1 MGTACVLLALHAPL
15 LSPLG
20 AQSLPTRRVTGV
32 VSDARTGVG
41 VAAAIEVAG
50 GARLRTDSAGR
61 FTVEFREP
69 RRLELRARAIGY
81 RQAVALVD
89 LTTDTTAHVEMRLA
103 PVTPMLAS
111 IETVARREERTQ
123 FDQLPVSSALS
134 FTSGELGRIPVVGER
149 DVLRAVALL
158 PGVASR
164 NDMSSS
170 FNVRGGEADQNLVL
184 LDGIPIY
191 NPFHLGGLFGTFID
205 ATVGRVDLL
214 TGGFPAAYG
223 GRLSSVLEVTSA
235 EEGRPGVHGTTDLS
249 ILSSSATLAG
259 SAGDGRVTWTA
270 AARRTY
276 ADKVIEAL
284 HGSNEFPYH
293 FRDAQLRVRAALP
306 RNGSLSF
313 TAYAGVDV
321 LDESESSP
329 ADSGLLATVRR
340 VGFDWGNSV
349 AGLTWSQPL
358 TASTA
363 LVQRLSI
370 SSFHTHF
377 RIPIESLS
385 LAQWMGDVRVSGRLT
400 RETGRHT
407 IAAGYELSTL
417 RSNYRE
423 QLRPSENSAFPDAMA
438 SDGDTTIQQRGQ
450 VAALFVEDVWRVS
463 PRLVLRPGL
472 RAERMASAGWQ
483 GLSPRLTARYFVS
496 PDLALTATAGRFAQ
510 WTHAVRN
517 EDLPLRLFDLWMVSG
532 PDLPVSRATH
542 IVLGAERWLSPSRFV
557 RLEGYRKGY
566 RDLSEPASSVDPRV
580 RPSLLRRFDGTSY
593 GVDVMARQ
601 LDRRG
606 VSGWVSYGYAV
617 SWRQRGG
624 ERYFAAHDRRHNANA
639 VLSYAPGGNWS
650 FGLHAGIATGT
661 PYTGWAGRMSRWQY
675 DPALRRWIP
684 ASPANDAD
692 IVHGERN
699 AERLPLYSRVD
710 VSIERRIAVPWG
722 TLYPM
727 LSVVNVFDRRNVL
740 LYSLDERGRDLRI
753 RRHDQFPLLP
763 SLGMRVEF

>member
-1 MGTACVLLALHAPL
+1 MLLALHLVLHAPL
-15 LSPLG
+15 A
-20 AQSLPTRRVTGV
+20 AQSPAARKLTGV
-32 VSDARTGVG
+32 VADARTGTGIV
-41 VAAAIEVAG
+41 AAIEVAG
-50 GARLRTDSAGR
+50 GVRLRTDSAGR
-61 FTVEFREP
+61 FSIDGLGP
-69 RRLELRARAIGY
+69 RRFELRARAIGF
-81 RQAVALVD
+81 RQAVAVVD
-89 LTTDTTAHVEMRLA
+89 LTSDTAAHVVLRMV
-103 PVTPMLAS
+103 PVTPTLAS

-235 EEGRPGVHGTTDLS
+235 EEARPGIHGTTDLS

-259 SAGDGRVTWTA
+259 AAAGGRLTWSA

-293 FRDAQLRVRAALP
+293 FRDAQLRVRTALP

-329 ADSGLLATVRR
+329 ADSGVLSTIRR
-340 VGFDWGNSV
+340 VGFDWGNTV

-358 TASTA
+358 SETTA

-370 SSFHTHF
+370 STFHTHF
-377 RIPIESLS
+377 RIPAESLS

-407 IAAGYELSTL
+407 LAAGYELSSL

-423 QLRPSENSAFPDAMA
+423 QLRPTVDAAFPDAMA
-438 SDGDTTIQQRGQ
+438 SDGDTTIHQRGQ

-496 PDLALTATAGRFAQ
+496 PDLAFTATAGRFAQ

-532 PDLPVSRATH
+532 PDVPVSTATH
-542 IVLGAERWLSPSRFV
+542 FVVGAERWLSPSRFV
-557 RLEGYRKGY
+557 RVEGYHKRFDG
-566 RDLSEPASSVDPRV
+566 LSEPASSVDPRV

-606 VSGWVSYGYAV
+606 VSGWVSYGYAM
-617 SWRQRGG
+617 SWRQRGE
-624 ERYFAAHDRRHNANA
+624 ERYFAAHDRRHNANV

-675 DPALRRWIP
+675 DPVLRRWMP
-684 ASPANDAD
+684 ASAANDAD

-699 AERLPLYSRVD
+699 AERLPLYSRIDLSV
-710 VSIERRIAVPWG
+710 ERRITLPWG
-722 TLYPM
+722 RLYPM
-727 LSVVNVFDRRNVL
+727 LSVVNVLDRRNVL
-740 LYSLDERGRDLRI
+740 LYALDEQGRELRI
-753 RRHDQFPLLP
+753 RRHNQFPLLP